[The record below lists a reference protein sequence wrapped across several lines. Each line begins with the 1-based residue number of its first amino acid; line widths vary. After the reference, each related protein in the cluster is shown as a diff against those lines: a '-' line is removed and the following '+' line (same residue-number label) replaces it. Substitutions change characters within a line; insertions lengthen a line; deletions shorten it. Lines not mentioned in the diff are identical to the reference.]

1 LSQSDPPVRVFARGY
16 TRRQEER
23 DLTKQEFV
31 NEVASKAGLSSRDA
45 AKAVDAFL
53 DSITDALRSGQDV
66 AFTGFGKFTTQ
77 RRAERQGVNPRNPT
91 QKVTIPAATV
101 PKFSAGSQLKQAVK
115 SGGAGGGG
123 YGG

>member
-1 LSQSDPPVRVFARGY
+1 LSQSGGAVRVFARGRN
-16 TRRQEER
+16 RRQEER
-23 DLTKQEFV
+23 DLTKQEFT

-45 AKAVDAFL
+45 QRAVDAFL
-53 DSITDALRSGQDV
+53 DSITETLQGGGEV

-101 PKFSAGSQLKQAVK
+101 PKFSAGSQLKAAVK
-115 SGGAGGGG
+115 AGGAGA
-123 YGG
+123 